1 MTRYEYIKSA
11 SLEDIAE
18 LLCQITDNTSGE
30 GETSEDTCGRCLAF
44 EYCNKDHCGFVDWL
58 QKNHSKYVW
67 E

>member
-30 GETSEDTCGRCLAF
+30 EETSEDTCGRCLAF
-44 EYCNKDHCGFVDWL
+44 KYCKPNHCGFVDWL
-58 QKNHSKYVW
+58 EKEMSKYIW

>member
-11 SLEDIAE
+11 SLEDVAE
-18 LLCQITDNTSGE
+18 LLCQITDNTSDE
-30 GETSEDTCGRCLAF
+30 DETSIDTCGRCLAK
-44 EYCNKDHCGFVDWL
+44 EYCKKDHCGFVDWL